1 MSVALPRPLAR
12 ERKMTVASLQEGQD
26 PASWLSELGNAGL
39 HPSADQRLE
48 NGGVDPE
55 GLVPAT

>member
-1 MSVALPRPLAR
+1 
-12 ERKMTVASLQEGQD
+12 MTVASLQEGQD